1 MLNRR
6 HIRTKV
12 MQVIYALKRSKEIN
26 VASEEKFLQSS
37 MENMYDL
44 YLLLLSL
51 LVKVHEKAKDQQEKS
66 QQKHLLTSEDLNPN
80 MKFIKNEFL
89 VQLSDSL
96 VLKNTLEKH
105 KITNW
110 ELDNEYVEVISRA
123 ILESKIYTT
132 YMDSEVASYKKDR
145 QFVVDLFKEVIAPN
159 EKLYNYLEDRNL
171 TYEKSVQLKP
181 HIVYLANS
189 SNVKVG
195 VTRKQ
200 QVPTRWIDQG
210 ASYAVPIAKT
220 PNRYLCGVIEVA
232 LKAYLSDR
240 TAWQRMLK
248 NEIAH
253 IDLAAKRDEIIQL
266 IPEEYQQYVLSDEEV
281 LHINFPVNEYPV
293 KVKSLSFD
301 KTPVI
306 EGRLMG
312 IKGQYLLF
320 EGGQVLNMRKHQ
332 AYVLEFCADENE
344 SGVGVELSLD
354 F

>member
-1 MLNRR
+1 MKMQGQILKMLTELKTPVQYNLPIGDGLLNLNQWIGKNIQFRFSGD
-6 HIRTKV
+6 IYCLDCGNRTKKSFNQGFCYPCFRDSPMAAECIIKPELCRAHLGEGRDV
-12 MQVIYALKRSKEIN
+12 EWERKHHLKDH
-26 VASEEKFLQSS
+26 
-37 MENMYDL
+37 Y
-44 YLLLLSL
+44 
-51 LVKVHEKAKDQQEKS
+51 
-66 QQKHLLTSEDLNPN
+66 
-80 MKFIKNEFL
+80 
-89 VQLSDSL
+89 
-96 VLKNTLEKH
+96 
-105 KITNW
+105 
-110 ELDNEYVEVISRA
+110 
-123 ILESKIYTT
+123 
-132 YMDSEVASYKKDR
+132 
-145 QFVVDLFKEVIAPN
+145 
-159 EKLYNYLEDRNL
+159 
-171 TYEKSVQLKP
+171 
-181 HIVYLANS
+181 VYLAVS
-189 SNVKVG
+189 SGVKVG
-195 VTRKQ
+195 ITRDT

-232 LKAYLSDR
+232 LKTYLSDR

-281 LHINFPVNEYPV
+281 LHINFPVNEYPE

-320 EGGQVLNMRKHQ
+320 EGGQVLNMRNHQ

-344 SGVGVELSLD
+344 SGIGVELSLD

>member
-80 MKFIKNEFL
+80 MKFIKNELL

-105 KITNW
+105 KISNW
-110 ELDNEYVEVISRA
+110 ELDNEYVEVIFRA

-132 YMDSEVASYKKDR
+132 YMEAEVVSYKKDR

-171 TYEKSVQLKP
+171 TWIDDLPVVNTALVKLLNKSKQENSENFFTPHLFKDDDDKEFGVTLLKKTIENLDSYSEEISLKTQNWDKDRIADIDFVLLQMAICEFREFP
-181 HIVYLANS
+181 SIPTKVSINEYIEIAKEYS
-189 SNVKVG
+189 TPKSNVFING
-195 VTRKQ
+195 VLDKI
-200 QVPTRWIDQG
+200 V
-210 ASYAVPIAKT
+210 K
-220 PNRYLCGVIEVA
+220 
-232 LKAYLSDR
+232 
-240 TAWQRMLK
+240 
-248 NEIAH
+248 
-253 IDLAAKRDEIIQL
+253 
-266 IPEEYQQYVLSDEEV
+266 EY
-281 LHINFPVNEYPV
+281 
-293 KVKSLSFD
+293 
-301 KTPVI
+301 
-306 EGRLMG
+306 
-312 IKGQYLLF
+312 
-320 EGGQVLNMRKHQ
+320 
-332 AYVLEFCADENE
+332 DENKTLNKI
-344 SGVGVELSLD
+344 GRGLM
-354 F
+354 